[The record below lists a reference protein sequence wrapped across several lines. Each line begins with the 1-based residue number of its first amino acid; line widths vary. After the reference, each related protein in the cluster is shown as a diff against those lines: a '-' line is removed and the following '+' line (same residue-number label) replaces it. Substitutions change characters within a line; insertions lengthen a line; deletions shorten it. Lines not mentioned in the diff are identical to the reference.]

1 MKIYINQDEIDF
13 TLEKENALGEVF
25 DSIEKWLSEQNYSI
39 TELYLD
45 DNELLLTDRENWEAL
60 PVEDKVSFRF
70 IALTLKELK
79 EQNLNTILKYCR
91 MFQLS
96 LKEGNLELMNELL
109 GEYNYIEGS
118 YSILLED
125 FSNSIKTHM
134 AHLLKE
140 NGFIPEAERSEENV
154 KIILEAFMMLE
165 AVIQGRLDEL
175 TQPQRSGTECYEAIV
190 ALMPQMENVSLMLQ
204 TGKDKDAMNV
214 IIRFTELFQK
224 LLRVFTYLPAETQ
237 KDHHED
243 LKSYIK
249 DMSGVLKELT
259 EAFSSEDSVLMGDL
273 MEYEILPRMKSF
285 PRYFESIS
293 GRGD

>member
-1 MKIYINQDEIDF
+1 LKIYINQDEIDF

-25 DSIEKWLSEQNYSI
+25 DSIEKWLSEQSFSI
-39 TELYLD
+39 TELFLD
-45 DNELLLTDRENWEAL
+45 DNELLLTEREKWESL
-60 PVEDKVSFRF
+60 PVQDKESFRF

-79 EQNLNTILKYCR
+79 EQNLNTVLNYCR
-91 MFQLS
+91 MLQLS
-96 LKEGNLELMNELL
+96 LKEGNLELLNELL

-125 FSNSIKTHM
+125 LSNSIKDHM
-134 AHLLKE
+134 ANLLKD

-154 KIILEAFMMLE
+154 KTILEAFMMLE
-165 AVIQGRLDEL
+165 AVIHGRLAEVKE
-175 TQPQRSGTECYEAIV
+175 PQRSGKECYEAIV
-190 ALMPQMENVSLMLQ
+190 TLMPQMENVSLMLQ

-224 LLRVFTYLPAETQ
+224 LLRVFTYLPEKTQ
-237 KDHHED
+237 EDHHED
-243 LKSYIK
+243 LKAYIK

-259 EAFSSEDSVLMGDL
+259 EAFASEDSVLMGDL